1 MNALT
6 PIGDKIAILIP
17 RLASDKDGEVVA
29 TVRAIGRQLQKAG
42 SDWHDLASRLTAPVP
57 VDPPDTNFTGVR
69 SYREAVMW
77 ILDNED
83 GAIGDKEFDFL
94 TNLRS
99 SLSRRAPTAKQA
111 KWLGDILERCGGYWT

>member
-29 TVRAIGRQLQKAG
+29 TVRAIGRQLQKSG
-42 SDWHDLASRLTAPVP
+42 SDWHDLASRLTIPVH
-57 VDPPDTNFTGVR
+57 VDTPETSFSGVR
-69 SYREAVMW
+69 FYREAVMW
-77 ILDNED
+77 ILDNGN
-83 GAIGDKEFDFL
+83 GAIGEKEFDFL
-94 TNLRS
+94 INLRA

-111 KWLGDILERCGGYWT
+111 KWLGDILERCGGYWS